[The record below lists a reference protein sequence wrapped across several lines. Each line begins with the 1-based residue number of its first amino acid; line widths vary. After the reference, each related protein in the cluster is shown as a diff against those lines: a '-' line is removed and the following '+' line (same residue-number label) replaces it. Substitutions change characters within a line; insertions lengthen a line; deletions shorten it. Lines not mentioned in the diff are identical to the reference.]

1 MSTKVSTTAVLNR
14 AKKTLAVESEAIAEC
29 AARLTEDFAAWVEKI
44 SEAPGRLIVAGIG
57 KSADIGR
64 KLVATFNSTG
74 QAAAFLHAADAL
86 HGDLGLV
93 QEGDII
99 LCISK
104 SGNSPEIK
112 MLIPLLRSLGTPI
125 IALTG
130 NLEGYLAGAADFV
143 MDATVSQEACPHN
156 LAPTAS
162 TAAQLALGDAL
173 AMCLM
178 DARGFTATDFAA
190 SHPGGALGKRL
201 YTRVAD
207 LLDAERRPAVASDA
221 PLPEV
226 ILSMSAG
233 RFGATVVVNPEDQV
247 LGIVTDGDL
256 RRGFERGWGAET
268 TAGQLMSSA
277 PRTIEP
283 DALAVAAFQRMESAA
298 ITSLVVVNADQKY
311 VGIVHLHDILR
322 EGIF

>member
-1 MSTKVSTTAVLNR
+1 MSTNLSTIQIIDR
-14 AKKTLAVESEAIAEC
+14 AKKTLAVESEAIAGCIE
-29 AARLTEDFAAWVEKI
+29 RLDERFAAWVSRVAET
-44 SEAPGRLIVAGIG
+44 PGKLVVAGIG

-74 QAAAFLHAADAL
+74 TPAAFLHAADAL

-93 QEGDII
+93 QKGDVV
-99 LCISK
+99 LCLSK

-112 MLIPLLRSLGTPI
+112 VLLPLLRGLGVEV

-130 NLEGYLAGAADFV
+130 NLEGYLASAADFV
-143 MDATVSQEACPHN
+143 LDATVSHEACPHD

-178 DARGFTATDFAA
+178 EVRGFTATDFAA

-201 YTRVAD
+201 YIRVSD
-207 LLDAERRPAVASDA
+207 LLDATRKPAVAPSA

-226 ILSMSAG
+226 VLSMSAG
-233 RFGATVVVNPEDQV
+233 RFGATVVIGPDEQV

-256 RRGFERGWGAET
+256 RRALEHGFADNV
-268 TAGQLMSSA
+268 TAADLMTAS
-277 PRTIEP
+277 PRTVALET
-283 DALAVAAFQRMESAA
+283 LAVEAFRTMESAS
-298 ITSLVVVNADQKY
+298 ITSLVVVEGERFA
-311 VGIVHLHDILR
+311 GLVHLHDILR